1 MLAVPHLLSHPVTSR
16 SSAELLSLSAAAYW
30 SHQDGEARRI
40 AEAPSEVAATQ
51 EVDVSLAA
59 ASARSLLKEEIARKP
74 EEIARKPGPLSD
86 ISSFVAE
93 GDLLSALS
101 ASHVTLLGAVVNVAL
116 AFLKLAVGTL
126 CGSAAL
132 LADAYHSISDIA
144 VDAAT
149 MLAVHGS
156 PAFER
161 GCTLTIAALLSSA
174 GAVMMADAIGT
185 MRAAAMAAAAP
196 PAAAG
201 AFAPF
206 FVALVAIASKE
217 SLFRVTR
224 QVALRVRSTVL
235 LASAKHHRS
244 DALSSLAAALG
255 TCGVL
260 VGLPMADAV
269 AAATV
274 GAMLVYMGVA
284 IARGDHD

>member
-1 MLAVPHLLSHPVTSR
+1 
-16 SSAELLSLSAAAYW
+16 
-30 SHQDGEARRI
+30 
-40 AEAPSEVAATQ
+40 
-51 EVDVSLAA
+51 
-59 ASARSLLKEEIARKP
+59 
-74 EEIARKPGPLSD
+74 
-86 ISSFVAE
+86 
-93 GDLLSALS
+93 
-101 ASHVTLLGAVVNVAL
+101 
-116 AFLKLAVGTL
+116 
-126 CGSAAL
+126 
-132 LADAYHSISDIA
+132 
-144 VDAAT
+144 
-149 MLAVHGS
+149 
-156 PAFER
+156 
-161 GCTLTIAALLSSA
+161 
-174 GAVMMADAIGT
+174 MMADAIGT